1 MPRTFQIS
9 DMGVAA
15 ALDAQARK
23 APIPVSVEAGGTGR
37 YPQETEAA
45 VYFCTLE
52 ALHNAAKHA
61 DPSRA
66 IVRLSESIAEL
77 AFEVADDGRGGRPQH
92 HAPGHRLQGMA
103 DRIDALGGHVQV
115 DSGPAR
121 ALGSAAEYPLAP
133 SADQEPVKPER
144 SR

>member
-77 AFEVADDGRGGRPQH
+77 AFKVADDGRGFDPSTTRQGTACRAWPTGSTHSAATSKSIQVR
-92 HAPGHRLQGMA
+92 PGHQDQR
-103 DRIDALGGHVQV
+103 
-115 DSGPAR
+115 
-121 ALGSAAEYPLAP
+121 P
-133 SADQEPVKPER
+133 STR
-144 SR
+144 

>member
-77 AFEVADDGRGGRPQH
+77 AFKVADDGRGSTPAPRAGAPPAGHGRPDRRTRR
-92 HAPGHRLQGMA
+92 PRPSRFRSGQGT
-103 DRIDALGGHVQV
+103 RI
-115 DSGPAR
+115 SGRVPA
-121 ALGSAAEYPLAP
+121 SAI
-133 SADQEPVKPER
+133 S
-144 SR
+144 

>member
-23 APIPVSVEAGGTGR
+23 APIPVSVEAGGIGR

-77 AFEVADDGRGGRPQH
+77 AFEVADDGRGFDPSTTRQGTACRAWPTGSTHSAATSKSIQVR
-92 HAPGHRLQGMA
+92 PGH
-103 DRIDALGGHVQV
+103 
-115 DSGPAR
+115 
-121 ALGSAAEYPLAP
+121 
-133 SADQEPVKPER
+133 
-144 SR
+144 

>member
-37 YPQETEAA
+37 YPQETDAA

-77 AFEVADDGRGGRPQH
+77 AFEVADDGRGFDPSTTRQGTACRAWPTGSTHSAATSKSIQVR
-92 HAPGHRLQGMA
+92 PGHQDQR
-103 DRIDALGGHVQV
+103 
-115 DSGPAR
+115 
-121 ALGSAAEYPLAP
+121 P
-133 SADQEPVKPER
+133 STR
-144 SR
+144 

>member
-77 AFEVADDGRGGRPQH
+77 AFEVADDGRGFDPSTTRQGTACRAWPTGSTHSAATSKSIQVR
-92 HAPGHRLQGMA
+92 PGHQDQR
-103 DRIDALGGHVQV
+103 
-115 DSGPAR
+115 
-121 ALGSAAEYPLAP
+121 P
-133 SADQEPVKPER
+133 STR
-144 SR
+144 